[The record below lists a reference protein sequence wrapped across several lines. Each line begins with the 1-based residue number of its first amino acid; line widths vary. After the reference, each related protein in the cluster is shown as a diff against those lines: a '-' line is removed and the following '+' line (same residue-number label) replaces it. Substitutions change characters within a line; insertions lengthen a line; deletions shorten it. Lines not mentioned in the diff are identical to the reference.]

1 MLLQNYIS
9 GHQKLYNSDV
19 PADKE
24 SLSRQVNIRSR
35 RLLQFIDL
43 QGDVSN
49 FPGENLIATNNNHYY
64 ILMVMWLKSL
74 SSGNIQT
81 QGFQDICCIYHSSLF
96 QPSIN

>member
-35 RLLQFIDL
+35 RLLRFTDL
-43 QGDVSN
+43 QVDVSN
-49 FPGENLIATNNNHYY
+49 FPGGNLIATNDNHYY
-64 ILMVMWLKSL
+64 TLMVIVVKVTVFWKYTNTGL
-74 SSGNIQT
+74 SGYLLYLS
-81 QGFQDICCIYHSSLF
+81 
-96 QPSIN
+96 